1 MDVSLFDFPLPPEL
15 IAQKPS
21 QKRQESRLL
30 VVSKEREEFVQARFC
45 DLPRFLSPGDLL
57 VVNNTRVEP
66 VKLIGKRENG
76 VSVEFLL
83 VQPLG
88 DGLFSTL
95 CKGPR
100 RFREGE
106 EISWNGIA
114 SAPWMVCG
122 VGGARR
128 ACGPRASP
136 PRKPEIYWSD
146 QNQGCGT

>member
-45 DLPRFLSPGDLL
+45 DLPSFLSPGDLL

-95 CKGPR
+95 SARVRAVSGRGR
-100 RFREGE
+100 RSLSAEVTGE
-106 EISWNGIA
+106 RWR
-114 SAPWMVCG
+114 
-122 VGGARR
+122 GGKTRNT
-128 ACGPRASP
+128 G
-136 PRKPEIYWSD
+136 
-146 QNQGCGT
+146 